1 MGKKPKNRSV
11 APIYALGLT
20 VLGYSLLFTLG
31 SVGDYIKCALLA
43 WVVYLLVGGI
53 VKKDRPAQEA
63 QAQQAPPRKD
73 PPKQEPPKQ
82 DPPKQEDK
90 PAGDPEL
97 EALLRRGRE
106 AVRRIQEL
114 NDAIPDYRMSAK
126 LKQIEILT
134 SSILS
139 QVEKKPDK
147 RKSVRQFMDYYLPTT
162 IKLLEQYVNLQE
174 VGLPGE
180 NITTGMERIEAMLDK
195 VIVAFQKQL
204 DGLFARDVVDI
215 TADIQVMEQMMA
227 QNGLTNQRDFLR
239 SDTHGRYHSPT
250 DVDTGPLPG
259 GEAPGTPGQRR
270 AGGGAAEP
278 RGAEG
283 RGRLRP
289 AD

>member
-63 QAQQAPPRKD
+63 RAEETPPREAPPKPDPPKQAPPR
-73 PPKQEPPKQ
+73 PA
-82 DPPKQEDK
+82 DK

-97 EALLRRGRE
+97 EALLRKGRE
-106 AVRRIQEL
+106 AVHRIQEL

-180 NITTGMERIEAMLDK
+180 NITAGMERIEAMLDK

-215 TADIQVMEQMMA
+215 TADIQVMELMMA
-227 QNGLTNQRDFLR
+227 QNGLTNQRDF
-239 SDTHGRYHSPT
+239 
-250 DVDTGPLPG
+250 
-259 GEAPGTPGQRR
+259 
-270 AGGGAAEP
+270 
-278 RGAEG
+278 
-283 RGRLRP
+283 
-289 AD
+289 

>member
-63 QAQQAPPRKD
+63 QAEETPPREA
-73 PPKQEPPKQ
+73 PPKQEPPKEA
-82 DPPKQEDK
+82 PPQ
-90 PAGDPEL
+90 PADEPAADPEL
-97 EALLRRGRE
+97 AALLRRGRE

-162 IKLLEQYVNLQE
+162 IKLLEQYVSLQD

-227 QNGLTNQRDFLR
+227 QNGLTNQRDF
-239 SDTHGRYHSPT
+239 
-250 DVDTGPLPG
+250 
-259 GEAPGTPGQRR
+259 
-270 AGGGAAEP
+270 
-278 RGAEG
+278 
-283 RGRLRP
+283 
-289 AD
+289 

>member
-20 VLGYSLLFTLG
+20 ALGYSLLFTLG

-63 QAQQAPPRKD
+63 QAEETPPREA
-73 PPKQEPPKQ
+73 PPKQEPPKEA
-82 DPPKQEDK
+82 PPQ
-90 PAGDPEL
+90 PADEPAADPEL
-97 EALLRRGRE
+97 AALLRRGRE

-147 RKSVRQFMDYYLPTT
+147 RREVRQFMDYYLPTT
-162 IKLLEQYVNLQE
+162 IKLLEQYVSLQE

-180 NITTGMERIEAMLDK
+180 NITTGMARIEAMLDK

-227 QNGLTNQRDFLR
+227 QNGLTNQRDF
-239 SDTHGRYHSPT
+239 
-250 DVDTGPLPG
+250 
-259 GEAPGTPGQRR
+259 
-270 AGGGAAEP
+270 
-278 RGAEG
+278 
-283 RGRLRP
+283 
-289 AD
+289 

>member
-73 PPKQEPPKQ
+73 PPKQEPSKQ

-139 QVEKKPDK
+139 EVEKKPDK

-227 QNGLTNQRDFLR
+227 QNGLTNQRDF
-239 SDTHGRYHSPT
+239 
-250 DVDTGPLPG
+250 
-259 GEAPGTPGQRR
+259 
-270 AGGGAAEP
+270 
-278 RGAEG
+278 
-283 RGRLRP
+283 
-289 AD
+289 

>member
-63 QAQQAPPRKD
+63 QAEETPPREA
-73 PPKQEPPKQ
+73 PPKQEPPKEA
-82 DPPKQEDK
+82 PPQ
-90 PAGDPEL
+90 PADEPAADPEL
-97 EALLRRGRE
+97 AALLRRGRE

-147 RKSVRQFMDYYLPTT
+147 RREVRQFMDYYLPTT
-162 IKLLEQYVNLQE
+162 IKLLEQYVSLQD

-180 NITTGMERIEAMLDK
+180 NITTGMARIEAMLDK

-227 QNGLTNQRDFLR
+227 QNGLTNQTDFK
-239 SDTHGRYHSPT
+239 
-250 DVDTGPLPG
+250 
-259 GEAPGTPGQRR
+259 E
-270 AGGGAAEP
+270 
-278 RGAEG
+278 
-283 RGRLRP
+283 
-289 AD
+289 

>member
-63 QAQQAPPRKD
+63 QAEETPPREA
-73 PPKQEPPKQ
+73 PPKQEPPKEA
-82 DPPKQEDK
+82 PPQ
-90 PAGDPEL
+90 PADEPAADPEL
-97 EALLRRGRE
+97 AALLRRGRE

-147 RKSVRQFMDYYLPTT
+147 RREVRQFMDYYLPTT
-162 IKLLEQYVNLQE
+162 IKLLEQYVSLQD

-180 NITTGMERIEAMLDK
+180 NITTGMARIEAMLDK

-227 QNGLTNQRDFLR
+227 QNGLTNQRDF
-239 SDTHGRYHSPT
+239 
-250 DVDTGPLPG
+250 
-259 GEAPGTPGQRR
+259 
-270 AGGGAAEP
+270 
-278 RGAEG
+278 
-283 RGRLRP
+283 
-289 AD
+289 

>member
-63 QAQQAPPRKD
+63 RAEETPPREA
-73 PPKQEPPKQ
+73 PPKQEPPKEA
-82 DPPKQEDK
+82 PPQ
-90 PAGDPEL
+90 PADEPAADPEL
-97 EALLRRGRE
+97 AALLRRGRE

-147 RKSVRQFMDYYLPTT
+147 RKAVRQFMDYYLPTT
-162 IKLLEQYVNLQE
+162 LKLLEQYVSLQE

-227 QNGLTNQRDFLR
+227 QNGLTNQRDF
-239 SDTHGRYHSPT
+239 
-250 DVDTGPLPG
+250 
-259 GEAPGTPGQRR
+259 
-270 AGGGAAEP
+270 
-278 RGAEG
+278 
-283 RGRLRP
+283 
-289 AD
+289 

>member
-63 QAQQAPPRKD
+63 QAEETPPRKD
-73 PPKQEPPKQ
+73 PPKQEPPKEV
-82 DPPKQEDK
+82 PPQ
-90 PAGDPEL
+90 PADEPAADPEL
-97 EALLRRGRE
+97 AALLRRGRE

-147 RKSVRQFMDYYLPTT
+147 RREVRQFMDYYLPTT
-162 IKLLEQYVNLQE
+162 IKLLEQYVSLQE

-227 QNGLTNQRDFLR
+227 QNGLTNQRDF
-239 SDTHGRYHSPT
+239 
-250 DVDTGPLPG
+250 
-259 GEAPGTPGQRR
+259 
-270 AGGGAAEP
+270 
-278 RGAEG
+278 
-283 RGRLRP
+283 
-289 AD
+289 

>member
-63 QAQQAPPRKD
+63 QAEETPPREA
-73 PPKQEPPKQ
+73 PPKQEPPKEA
-82 DPPKQEDK
+82 PPQ
-90 PAGDPEL
+90 PADEPAADPEL
-97 EALLRRGRE
+97 AALLRRGRE

-180 NITTGMERIEAMLDK
+180 NITTGMARIEAMLDK

-227 QNGLTNQRDFLR
+227 QNGLTNQTDFK
-239 SDTHGRYHSPT
+239 
-250 DVDTGPLPG
+250 
-259 GEAPGTPGQRR
+259 E
-270 AGGGAAEP
+270 
-278 RGAEG
+278 
-283 RGRLRP
+283 
-289 AD
+289 

>member
-63 QAQQAPPRKD
+63 RAEETPPREA
-73 PPKQEPPKQ
+73 PPKQEPPKEA
-82 DPPKQEDK
+82 PPQ
-90 PAGDPEL
+90 PADEPAADPEL
-97 EALLRRGRE
+97 AALLRRGRE

-147 RKSVRQFMDYYLPTT
+147 RKAVRQFMDYYLPTT

-227 QNGLTNQRDFLR
+227 QNGLTNQRDF
-239 SDTHGRYHSPT
+239 
-250 DVDTGPLPG
+250 
-259 GEAPGTPGQRR
+259 
-270 AGGGAAEP
+270 
-278 RGAEG
+278 
-283 RGRLRP
+283 
-289 AD
+289 

>member
-63 QAQQAPPRKD
+63 QAEQAPPRKD
-73 PPKQEPPKQ
+73 PPKQEPPKEA
-82 DPPKQEDK
+82 PPQ
-90 PAGDPEL
+90 PADEPAADPEQA
-97 EALLRRGRE
+97 ALLRRGRE

-147 RKSVRQFMDYYLPTT
+147 RREVRQFMDYYLPTT
-162 IKLLEQYVNLQE
+162 IKLLEQYVSLQD

-180 NITTGMERIEAMLDK
+180 NITTGMARIEAMLDK

-227 QNGLTNQRDFLR
+227 QNGLTNQTDFK
-239 SDTHGRYHSPT
+239 
-250 DVDTGPLPG
+250 
-259 GEAPGTPGQRR
+259 E
-270 AGGGAAEP
+270 
-278 RGAEG
+278 
-283 RGRLRP
+283 
-289 AD
+289 

>member
-147 RKSVRQFMDYYLPTT
+147 RKAVRQFMDYYLPTT

-204 DGLFARDVVDI
+204 DGLFAREVVDI
-215 TADIQVMEQMMA
+215 TADIRVMEQMMA
-227 QNGLTNQRDFLR
+227 QNGLTDRQDFR
-239 SDTHGRYHSPT
+239 
-250 DVDTGPLPG
+250 V
-259 GEAPGTPGQRR
+259 
-270 AGGGAAEP
+270 
-278 RGAEG
+278 
-283 RGRLRP
+283 
-289 AD
+289 

>member
-63 QAQQAPPRKD
+63 RAEETPPREA
-73 PPKQEPPKQ
+73 PPKQEPPKEA
-82 DPPKQEDK
+82 PPQ
-90 PAGDPEL
+90 PADEPAADPEL
-97 EALLRRGRE
+97 AALLRRGRE

-180 NITTGMERIEAMLDK
+180 NITAGMERIEAMLDK

-227 QNGLTNQRDFLR
+227 QNGLTNQRDF
-239 SDTHGRYHSPT
+239 
-250 DVDTGPLPG
+250 
-259 GEAPGTPGQRR
+259 
-270 AGGGAAEP
+270 
-278 RGAEG
+278 
-283 RGRLRP
+283 
-289 AD
+289 

>member
-63 QAQQAPPRKD
+63 QAEETPPREA
-73 PPKQEPPKQ
+73 PPKQEPPKEA
-82 DPPKQEDK
+82 PPQ
-90 PAGDPEL
+90 PADEPAADPEL
-97 EALLRRGRE
+97 AALLRRGRE

-147 RKSVRQFMDYYLPTT
+147 RREVRQFMDYDLPPT
-162 IKLLEQYVNLQE
+162 IKLLEQYVSLQD

-180 NITTGMERIEAMLDK
+180 NITTGMARIEAMLDK

-227 QNGLTNQRDFLR
+227 QNGLTNQTDFK
-239 SDTHGRYHSPT
+239 
-250 DVDTGPLPG
+250 
-259 GEAPGTPGQRR
+259 E
-270 AGGGAAEP
+270 
-278 RGAEG
+278 
-283 RGRLRP
+283 
-289 AD
+289 

>member
-53 VKKDRPAQEA
+53 VKKHRPAQEA

-147 RKSVRQFMDYYLPTT
+147 RKAVRQFMDYYLPTT

-227 QNGLTNQRDFLR
+227 QNGLTNQRDF
-239 SDTHGRYHSPT
+239 
-250 DVDTGPLPG
+250 
-259 GEAPGTPGQRR
+259 
-270 AGGGAAEP
+270 
-278 RGAEG
+278 
-283 RGRLRP
+283 
-289 AD
+289 

>member
-20 VLGYSLLFTLG
+20 VLGYSLLFTLN
-31 SVGDYIKCALLA
+31 SVGDYFKCAILA

-63 QAQQAPPRKD
+63 QPEQTV
-73 PPKQEPPKQ
+73 PPKKAPQKPETEPKPE
-82 DPPKQEDK
+82 PEPEPK
-90 PAGDPEL
+90 PARNPEL
-97 EALLRRGRE
+97 EAVLRRGRE
-106 AVRRIQEL
+106 SVRRIQEL

-147 RKSVRQFMDYYLPTT
+147 LRAVRQFMDYYLPTT
-162 IKLLEQYVNLQE
+162 IKLLEQYVSLQE

-227 QNGLTNQRDFLR
+227 QNGLTNQRDF
-239 SDTHGRYHSPT
+239 
-250 DVDTGPLPG
+250 
-259 GEAPGTPGQRR
+259 
-270 AGGGAAEP
+270 
-278 RGAEG
+278 
-283 RGRLRP
+283 
-289 AD
+289 

>member
-82 DPPKQEDK
+82 DPPKQADK

-139 QVEKKPDK
+139 EVEKKPDK

-180 NITTGMERIEAMLDK
+180 IITTGMERIEAMLDK

-227 QNGLTNQRDFLR
+227 QNGLTNQRDF
-239 SDTHGRYHSPT
+239 
-250 DVDTGPLPG
+250 
-259 GEAPGTPGQRR
+259 
-270 AGGGAAEP
+270 
-278 RGAEG
+278 
-283 RGRLRP
+283 
-289 AD
+289 

>member
-1 MGKKPKNRSV
+1 MRFLQFDGDRATLEKITCRVARPNRQKRRHSMGKKPKNRSV

-20 VLGYSLLFTLG
+20 VLGYSLLFTLD

-53 VKKDRPAQEA
+53 VKKDCPAQEA

-82 DPPKQEDK
+82 DPPKQADK

-106 AVRRIQEL
+106 AVRRIQEQ

-147 RKSVRQFMDYYLPTT
+147 RKAVRQFMDYYLPTT

-227 QNGLTNQRDFLR
+227 QNGLTNQRDF
-239 SDTHGRYHSPT
+239 
-250 DVDTGPLPG
+250 
-259 GEAPGTPGQRR
+259 
-270 AGGGAAEP
+270 
-278 RGAEG
+278 
-283 RGRLRP
+283 
-289 AD
+289 

>member
-63 QAQQAPPRKD
+63 QAEETPPREA
-73 PPKQEPPKQ
+73 PPKQEPPKEA
-82 DPPKQEDK
+82 PPQ
-90 PAGDPEL
+90 PADEPAADPEL
-97 EALLRRGRE
+97 AALLRRGRE

-204 DGLFARDVVDI
+204 DGLFAREVVDI

-227 QNGLTNQRDFLR
+227 QNGLTNQRDF
-239 SDTHGRYHSPT
+239 
-250 DVDTGPLPG
+250 
-259 GEAPGTPGQRR
+259 
-270 AGGGAAEP
+270 
-278 RGAEG
+278 
-283 RGRLRP
+283 
-289 AD
+289 

>member
-63 QAQQAPPRKD
+63 RAEETPPREA
-73 PPKQEPPKQ
+73 PPKQEPPKEA
-82 DPPKQEDK
+82 PPQ
-90 PAGDPEL
+90 PADEPAADPEL
-97 EALLRRGRE
+97 AALLRRGRE

-147 RKSVRQFMDYYLPTT
+147 RREVRQFMDYYLPTT
-162 IKLLEQYVNLQE
+162 IKLLEQYVSLQD

-180 NITTGMERIEAMLDK
+180 NITTGMARIEAMLDK

-227 QNGLTNQRDFLR
+227 QNGLTNQTDFK
-239 SDTHGRYHSPT
+239 
-250 DVDTGPLPG
+250 
-259 GEAPGTPGQRR
+259 E
-270 AGGGAAEP
+270 
-278 RGAEG
+278 
-283 RGRLRP
+283 
-289 AD
+289 

>member
-63 QAQQAPPRKD
+63 RAEETPPKETPKEAPKEAPPQPAD
-73 PPKQEPPKQ
+73 EP
-82 DPPKQEDK
+82 
-90 PAGDPEL
+90 AADPEL
-97 EALLRRGRE
+97 AALLRRGRE

-147 RKSVRQFMDYYLPTT
+147 RREVRQFMDYYLPTT
-162 IKLLEQYVNLQE
+162 IKLLEQYVSLQD

-180 NITTGMERIEAMLDK
+180 NITTGMARIEAMLDK

-227 QNGLTNQRDFLR
+227 QNGLTNQRDF
-239 SDTHGRYHSPT
+239 
-250 DVDTGPLPG
+250 
-259 GEAPGTPGQRR
+259 
-270 AGGGAAEP
+270 
-278 RGAEG
+278 
-283 RGRLRP
+283 
-289 AD
+289 

>member
-1 MGKKPKNRSV
+1 M
-11 APIYALGLT
+11 
-20 VLGYSLLFTLG
+20 
-31 SVGDYIKCALLA
+31 
-43 WVVYLLVGGI
+43 
-53 VKKDRPAQEA
+53 
-63 QAQQAPPRKD
+63 
-73 PPKQEPPKQ
+73 
-82 DPPKQEDK
+82 
-90 PAGDPEL
+90 
-97 EALLRRGRE
+97 RRGRE

-139 QVEKKPDK
+139 EVEKKPDK

-180 NITTGMERIEAMLDK
+180 NITTGMARIEAMLDK

-227 QNGLTNQRDFLR
+227 QNGLTNQRDF
-239 SDTHGRYHSPT
+239 
-250 DVDTGPLPG
+250 
-259 GEAPGTPGQRR
+259 
-270 AGGGAAEP
+270 
-278 RGAEG
+278 
-283 RGRLRP
+283 
-289 AD
+289 

>member
-1 MGKKPKNRSV
+1 M

-63 QAQQAPPRKD
+63 QAEETPPREA
-73 PPKQEPPKQ
+73 PPKQEPPKEA
-82 DPPKQEDK
+82 PPQ
-90 PAGDPEL
+90 PADEPAADPEL
-97 EALLRRGRE
+97 AALLRRGRE

-162 IKLLEQYVNLQE
+162 IKLLEQYVSLQD

-227 QNGLTNQRDFLR
+227 QNGLTNQRDF
-239 SDTHGRYHSPT
+239 
-250 DVDTGPLPG
+250 
-259 GEAPGTPGQRR
+259 
-270 AGGGAAEP
+270 
-278 RGAEG
+278 
-283 RGRLRP
+283 
-289 AD
+289 

>member
-63 QAQQAPPRKD
+63 QAEETPPREA
-73 PPKQEPPKQ
+73 PPKQEPPKEA
-82 DPPKQEDK
+82 PPQPADE

-147 RKSVRQFMDYYLPTT
+147 RKAVRQFMDYYLPTT
-162 IKLLEQYVNLQE
+162 IKLLEQYVSLQE

-180 NITTGMERIEAMLDK
+180 NITTGMARIEAMLDK

-227 QNGLTNQRDFLR
+227 QNGLTNQTDFK
-239 SDTHGRYHSPT
+239 
-250 DVDTGPLPG
+250 
-259 GEAPGTPGQRR
+259 E
-270 AGGGAAEP
+270 
-278 RGAEG
+278 
-283 RGRLRP
+283 
-289 AD
+289 

>member
-63 QAQQAPPRKD
+63 RAEETPPREA
-73 PPKQEPPKQ
+73 PPKQEPPKEA
-82 DPPKQEDK
+82 PPQ
-90 PAGDPEL
+90 PADEPAADPEL
-97 EALLRRGRE
+97 AALLRRGRE

-147 RKSVRQFMDYYLPTT
+147 RKAVRQFMDYYLPTT
-162 IKLLEQYVNLQE
+162 IKLLEQYVSLQE

-227 QNGLTNQRDFLR
+227 QNGLTNQRDF
-239 SDTHGRYHSPT
+239 
-250 DVDTGPLPG
+250 
-259 GEAPGTPGQRR
+259 
-270 AGGGAAEP
+270 
-278 RGAEG
+278 
-283 RGRLRP
+283 
-289 AD
+289 

>member
-147 RKSVRQFMDYYLPTT
+147 RKSVRHSEIARLPTT

-227 QNGLTNQRDFLR
+227 QNGLTNQRDF
-239 SDTHGRYHSPT
+239 
-250 DVDTGPLPG
+250 
-259 GEAPGTPGQRR
+259 
-270 AGGGAAEP
+270 
-278 RGAEG
+278 
-283 RGRLRP
+283 
-289 AD
+289 

>member
-20 VLGYSLLFTLG
+20 VLGYSLLFTLD

-53 VKKDRPAQEA
+53 VKKDCPAQEA

-82 DPPKQEDK
+82 DPPKQADK

-147 RKSVRQFMDYYLPTT
+147 RKAVRQFMDYYLPTT

-195 VIVAFQKQL
+195 VIVAFQKQ

-227 QNGLTNQRDFLR
+227 QNGLTNQRDF
-239 SDTHGRYHSPT
+239 
-250 DVDTGPLPG
+250 
-259 GEAPGTPGQRR
+259 
-270 AGGGAAEP
+270 
-278 RGAEG
+278 
-283 RGRLRP
+283 
-289 AD
+289 

>member
-63 QAQQAPPRKD
+63 RAEETPPKETPKEAPKEAPPQPAD
-73 PPKQEPPKQ
+73 EP
-82 DPPKQEDK
+82 
-90 PAGDPEL
+90 AADPEL
-97 EALLRRGRE
+97 AALLRRGRE

-139 QVEKKPDK
+139 EVEKKPDK

-227 QNGLTNQRDFLR
+227 QNGLTNQRDF
-239 SDTHGRYHSPT
+239 
-250 DVDTGPLPG
+250 
-259 GEAPGTPGQRR
+259 
-270 AGGGAAEP
+270 
-278 RGAEG
+278 
-283 RGRLRP
+283 
-289 AD
+289 

>member
-63 QAQQAPPRKD
+63 QAEETPPREA
-73 PPKQEPPKQ
+73 PPKQEPPKEA
-82 DPPKQEDK
+82 PPQ
-90 PAGDPEL
+90 PADEPAADPEL
-97 EALLRRGRE
+97 AALLRRGRE

-227 QNGLTNQRDFLR
+227 QNGLTNQRDF
-239 SDTHGRYHSPT
+239 
-250 DVDTGPLPG
+250 
-259 GEAPGTPGQRR
+259 
-270 AGGGAAEP
+270 
-278 RGAEG
+278 
-283 RGRLRP
+283 
-289 AD
+289 